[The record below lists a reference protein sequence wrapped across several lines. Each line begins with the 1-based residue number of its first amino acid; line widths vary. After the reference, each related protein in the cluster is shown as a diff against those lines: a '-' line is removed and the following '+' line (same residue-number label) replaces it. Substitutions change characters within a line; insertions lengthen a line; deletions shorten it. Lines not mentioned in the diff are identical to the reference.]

1 MTSHRPYAR
10 YLALAG
16 GLAFAACL
24 ATLLFNAAVDPYGML
39 GTPRVTGFNARKIY
53 ADRELQAYKV
63 KGLQQIRP
71 RTVILG
77 NSRAEVGLDPSSP
90 AWPQQLRPVFN
101 AAVPGTGLRTA
112 ARMLYTAHSAGNLD
126 AVVLAVDFPDF
137 LARQEAPMEP
147 LVEMDVDARVVV
159 TPREQLVA
167 LATLDTLVASVST
180 VLQQSNRFAP
190 EITSLGF
197 NPMRDYELAARREGY
212 ARLFR
217 QKNIDYARRYA
228 NGPKSL
234 AADARGFS
242 PEFEQLR
249 VILRFAREHALSVK
263 LLVYPY
269 HMDLLEIL
277 RLSSLETAY
286 GSWKGQL
293 AQVVAEERAAGTKVE
308 LWDFS
313 GPSEPIRERVPG
325 NSDRGTGMRWFW
337 ESGHFKSQLG
347 ESLIAEITGGTEV
360 LGRRLGPENVD
371 RQLRDLAQMVDDFER
386 EDPGRA
392 AMLAELVGK
401 SASAATGR

>member
-24 ATLLFNAAVDPYGML
+24 AALLFNAAVDPYGML
-39 GTPRVTGFNARKIY
+39 GTPRVDGFNARKIY
-53 ADRELQAYKV
+53 ADRELQPYKAN
-63 KGLQQIRP
+63 GLRQTRP
-71 RTVILG
+71 RTVILR

-90 AWPQQLRPVFN
+90 LWPEQLRPVFN

-112 ARMLYTAHSAGNLD
+112 ARMLYTAHAAGNLGT
-126 AVVLAVDFPDF
+126 VVLAVDFPDF
-137 LARQEAPMEP
+137 LARQEAATEP
-147 LVEMDVDARVVV
+147 LVKMDVGARVVV

-190 EITSLGF
+190 EITGLGF

-234 AADARGFS
+234 AADARGLS

-249 VILRFAREHALSVK
+249 IILRFAR
-263 LLVYPY
+263 
-269 HMDLLEIL
+269 DN
-277 RLSSLETAY
+277 
-286 GSWKGQL
+286 GQL
-293 AQVVAEERAAGTKVE
+293 
-308 LWDFS
+308 LWTD
-313 GPSEPIRERVPG
+313 RERRQSSFMP
-325 NSDRGTGMRWFW
+325 W
-337 ESGHFKSQLG
+337 L
-347 ESLIAEITGGTEV
+347 
-360 LGRRLGPENVD
+360 RR
-371 RQLRDLAQMVDDFER
+371 
-386 EDPGRA
+386 
-392 AMLAELVGK
+392 
-401 SASAATGR
+401 